1 MKQLFAKG
9 SVTATAVIFIFVSLL
24 LTASYLKYSMS
35 ASVMQKYR
43 FQETKALYLAETGI
57 NVEALPVLPKIT
69 SPVQVIGDE
78 VPFSNV
84 GTYSDV
90 YCSTFIDLLG
100 QTVFMARGKGTTHFK
115 NTMGKPVSITREAN
129 LLMTPESFAHFMYFT
144 ESEEPGGGPGLGSY
158 VSFGGYDEL
167 EGKVHTNGLMRMSAY
182 GCPDFTEA
190 RVFAVQ
196 GIAYNNCNPDQW
208 LQANDEAAARR
219 FPPNDSRQRAIDNA
233 TYTFTADDLLFQS
246 SGRDTLIMTEIE
258 FVDNGFMVSQWTY
271 QIPPIGAEGPPPTN
285 FRWDLDTSPG
295 GLNDRRIAFDA
306 PWDTI
311 TGFYFTDTL
320 FIDNEDVDG
329 NDISN
334 MLDDY
339 LVGDTISVFAADP
352 DSNKSWLGRI
362 TATST
367 TVSGAIFTI
376 ANIAQSFQNGF
387 VDAEEVTLGFIASPD
402 NSIPFNRFANYHS
415 HPNDGSSLCDTSG
428 LHHFD
433 FEPPPGGPDIMSTTM
448 FYSGDQTVIYVRNG
462 QVRVKGTV
470 DGQYT
475 IVTDKDTYYR
485 RSDDFTIWDR
495 VWNNIWIVDD
505 IIYEDSNTMTGEVVY
520 GTPNRMGLFSGA
532 NIILANTA
540 ENGARNRANGDHII
554 VNGALLASEG
564 SIVVHYWQN
573 TIASSAYS
581 GPNYANPATSLA
593 DGRGPRRNPTSSIP
607 IYTGNSDIRGYFRF
621 WGSMSQ
627 NKRGYMKR
635 NAPGPYNVSPGIG
648 YDKDYHYDYNFTDFS
663 TPPYFPVASLEDGSV
678 ALVIKAYGEI
688 PTNENKGSTQ

>member
-1 MKQLFAKG
+1 MKRCTKG

-43 FQETKALYLAETGI
+43 FEETKALYLAETGI
-57 NVEALPVLPKIT
+57 NIEALPILPKIIKA
-69 SPVQVIGDE
+69 VQVIGDE
-78 VPFSNV
+78 VQYSNM
-84 GTYSDV
+84 GTYSNV
-90 YCSTFIDLLG
+90 YCTTYVDLETG
-100 QTVFMARGKGTTHFK
+100 QTTYMARGNGTTHFN
-115 NTMGKPVSITREAN
+115 NTLGKPVSITRKAI
-129 LLMTPESFAHFMYFT
+129 LKMKPESFADFMYFT
-144 ESEEPGGGPGLGSY
+144 NSEEPGGGPGLGSY

-167 EGKVHTNGLMRMSAY
+167 EGKVYTNGHMQMSQY
-182 GCPDFTEA
+182 GCPDFTNA

-196 GIAYNNCNPDQW
+196 GISYNNCNPDQW
-208 LQANDEAAARR
+208 LQANDEANALV
-219 FPPNDSRQRAIDNA
+219 FPPYNAQQRAIENA
-233 TYTFTADDLLFQS
+233 SITFTADDLLFRS

-258 FVDNGFMVSQWTY
+258 FVDNGFYVSQWTY
-271 QIPPIGAEGPPPTN
+271 LIPPVGVEGPPPTN
-285 FRWDLDTSPG
+285 FRWDLDTSG
-295 GLNDRRIAFDA
+295 NLNDRRIAFDA
-306 PWDTI
+306 PWDSI
-311 TGFYFTDTL
+311 SGFYLTDTL

-334 MLDDY
+334 VLADY
-339 LVGDTISVFAADP
+339 EVGDTISVFAADP

-362 TATST
+362 TAITT
-367 TVSGAIFTI
+367 TVSGAVFSI
-376 ANIAQSFQNGF
+376 ANIAQFFNNGF

-402 NSIPFNRFANYHS
+402 NTIPFNRFANYHN
-415 HPNDGSSLCDTSG
+415 HPDDGWSVCDTSG

-433 FEPPPGGPDIMSTTM
+433 FEPPSGGPDIMSPTM
-448 FYSGDQTVIYVRNG
+448 FYAGEQTVIYVRNG

-475 IVTDKDTYYR
+475 LVTDQNTYYR
-485 RSDDFTIWDR
+485 RSDDFTIMDR

-520 GTPNRMGLFSGA
+520 GTPNRLGLFSGA

-540 ENGARNRANGDHII
+540 ENGGRNRANGEDII
-554 VNGALLASEG
+554 VNAALMAMEG
-564 SIVVHYWQN
+564 SVVAHYWQN

-581 GPNYANPATSLA
+581 GPNLANPATSLA
-593 DGRGPRRNPTSSIP
+593 DGRGPHRNPTSSFP
-607 IYTGNSDIRGYFRF
+607 TYTGNSDIRGDFIF

-627 NKRGYMKR
+627 KKRGYMKR

-648 YDKDYHYDYNFTDFS
+648 YDKDYNYDYNFSDFS
-663 TPPYFPVASLEDGSV
+663 IPPYYPPASRADGST

-688 PTNENKGSTQ
+688 PTNTNKGTSQ